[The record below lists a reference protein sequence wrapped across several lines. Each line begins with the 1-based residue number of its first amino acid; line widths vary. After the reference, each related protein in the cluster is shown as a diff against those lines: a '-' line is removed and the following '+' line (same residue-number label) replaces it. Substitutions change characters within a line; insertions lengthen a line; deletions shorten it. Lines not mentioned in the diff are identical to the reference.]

1 MVTGK
6 ILFPDNRRLV
16 AQPIGKFSSVA
27 EMPVTNAEVAFLGRS
42 NSGKSS
48 LLRALLQTD
57 KPPQIS
63 SRPGSTRLIQL
74 YQLGSEKEDSA
85 RLTLADFPG
94 YGYAQSSAVFRKRFS
109 TFLADYITTRQG
121 VKAICLMMDC
131 RRKLEDEEKEISAIV
146 RERHIPTILCLNKA
160 DQLNQSETSKI
171 VKLYSDNKDFFEI
184 VLLSAA
190 KRTNLEFLRNY
201 IASLG

>member
-1 MVTGK
+1 MISGK
-6 ILFPDNRRLV
+6 IIFPDDRRLS
-16 AQPIGKFSSVA
+16 ASPIGKFNSVEGMPATGA
-27 EMPVTNAEVAFLGRS
+27 EIAFLGRS

-74 YQLGSEKEDSA
+74 YQLGSDTTTIS

-109 TFLADYITTRQG
+109 QFLADYITGRQG
-121 VKAICLMMDC
+121 IKAICLMMDC
-131 RRKLEDEEKEISAIV
+131 RREIQAEETEIAAIV

-171 VKLYSDNKDFFEI
+171 IKRYSENKDFFEI
-184 VLLSAA
+184 VLVSAA
-190 KRTNLEFLRNY
+190 KRTNLEYLRNY

>member
-1 MVTGK
+1 MVSGK
-6 ILFPDNRRLV
+6 TVFADNRRLV

-27 EMPVTNAEVAFLGRS
+27 EMPVTNAEIAFLGRS

-48 LLRALLQTD
+48 LLRALLQTE

-63 SRPGSTRLIQL
+63 SKPGSTRLIQL
-74 YQLGSEKEDSA
+74 YQLGSDKEDSA

-94 YGYAQSSAVFRKRFS
+94 YGYAQSSAVFRKRFA

-121 VKAICLMMDC
+121 IKAICLMMDC
-131 RRKLEDEEKEISAIV
+131 RRKLGEEEKEIAAIV

-160 DQLNQSETSKI
+160 DQLNQSETSKM

-190 KRTNLEFLRNY
+190 KRTNLDFLRNY

>member
-6 ILFPDNRRLV
+6 NIFPDNRRLV
-16 AQPIGKFSSVA
+16 AQPIGKFGSVA

-74 YQLGSEKEDSA
+74 YQLGSDKEDSG

-109 TFLADYITTRQG
+109 TFLADYITMRQG

-131 RRKLEDEEKEISAIV
+131 RRKLEEEEKEISAIV
-146 RERHIPTILCLNKA
+146 RQRHIPTILCLNKA

-171 VKLYSDNKDFFEI
+171 VKLYGDNKDFFEI

>member
-1 MVTGK
+1 MITGK
-6 ILFPDNRRLV
+6 AVLPDHTRLP
-16 AQPIGKFSSVA
+16 AHPIGKFNDVSALPETQA
-27 EMPVTNAEVAFLGRS
+27 EIAFLGRS

-48 LLRALLQTD
+48 LLRALLSTE

-74 YQLGSEKEDSA
+74 YRLGGTANDT

-94 YGYAQSSAVFRKRFS
+94 YGYAQSSAVFRKRFNQ
-109 TFLADYITTRQG
+109 FLLDYITRRQG
-121 VKAICLMMDC
+121 IKAVCLVMDC
-131 RRKLEDEEKEISAIV
+131 RRTIGAEEREIAEIIG
-146 RERHIPTILCLNKA
+146 RRRIPSLLCLNKA
-160 DQLNQSETSKI
+160 DQLNQSETARLKAT
-171 VKLYSDNKDFFEI
+171 YAENRDFFEI
-184 VLLSAA
+184 LLVSAE

>member
-6 ILFPDNRRLV
+6 TVLPDNKRLV

-74 YQLGSEKEDSA
+74 YQLGSDKEDSG

-121 VKAICLMMDC
+121 AKAICLMMDC